1 MAWLTI
7 ITMRLSGMGDSLAKE
22 RIVLRILMALR
33 KGTWY
38 DMLGFWMC
46 SLDNAEKVLVWDKCF
61 VGRSKFNVDVE
72 REEGRR
78 SLREYK
84 TMMGG
89 MGWDEMLD
97 LQSRYAC
104 NR

>member
-46 SLDNAEKVLVWDKCF
+46 SLDNAEKVLVWDVGF
-61 VGRSKFNVDVE
+61 VGRSKFNADVE
-72 REEGRR
+72 REKGRI
-78 SLREYK
+78 SLREYIDND
-84 TMMGG
+84 GW

-104 NR
+104 NP